1 MVCVVY
7 EVIYKL
13 LIVIIFY
20 KTEMAYINFVIP
32 GNKSD
37 LLLTS
42 VSGEYS
48 VNNVTGVKE
57 LPSELR
63 S

>member
-1 MVCVVY
+1 MY
-7 EVIYKL
+7 
-13 LIVIIFY
+13 
-20 KTEMAYINFVIP
+20 NFVIP

-48 VNNVTGVKE
+48 VNNVTGMKE
-57 LPSELR
+57 LASELKSMYSFATTYNSLIPYFTFR
-63 S
+63 C